1 LSDTNTLDSY
11 KAAPKYAK
19 LRWAA
24 MLPAAV
30 IGALFGPVL
39 VYVFDW
45 LSSSGD
51 PSRIGRFL
59 LLVAQSV
66 AMGAVFVW
74 AATYVA
80 PRHKE
85 KVAMVF
91 AGLAVFIFG
100 GMAVLFLTTQQ
111 WTNLGHTVISAVAAG
126 ITGYVLHREYV

>member
-1 LSDTNTLDSY
+1 LNDTNTLDSY
-11 KAAPKYAK
+11 ETAPKYTK

-24 MLPAAV
+24 MLPVAV
-30 IGALFGPVL
+30 LGALIGPAL
-39 VYVFDW
+39 VYVWNW
-45 LSSSGD
+45 LGSSGD
-51 PSRIGRFL
+51 PSRIEQFF
-59 LLVAQSV
+59 LLVAQSA
-66 AMGAVFVW
+66 AMGAAFVW

-111 WTNLGHTVISAVAAG
+111 WTNLGHIVISAVAAG
-126 ITGYVLHREYV
+126 ITGYVLHREHV